1 MSELPSAEPNKKRRK
16 DLDRLVKEKIDD
28 IDKQGLLARS
38 WRWAHLRLFKNPIRE
53 VYSDWCTVH
62 GFADRIRWKIISEG
76 EDDCKRM
83 RRYVTVEAYLA
94 LARLE
99 RDPGQAW
106 NHVNSADKLLPLLV
120 DGEDLDRCLSRLHN
134 WDDTLKELESKSK
147 EGSKK
152 NSADRLAL
160 EDFKTRHEELKK
172 EYEAERKGLHANEN
186 EGRFE
191 KEQPRNRSEVHVS
204 LTLRNIACKL
214 QALRVQHWYQFN
226 VELSLYFSLWRSYTI
241 KLLWA
246 LIPAVF
252 LAEFLYTGFNPEKPL
267 WYRPFL
273 TVSIMGFLGG
283 CLSAKLL
290 ARDLVRRTTSL
301 ELIKVLITT
310 RMLIGAAGAFTVYA
324 IFGSGLISSVILQS
338 LTENFVVLLAIGI
351 LAGFSEQLFV
361 DSLDKSVQNL
371 QMSGPPI
378 IKMMQ

>member
-172 EYEAERKGLHANEN
+172 EYEAFKKA
-186 EGRFE
+186 
-191 KEQPRNRSEVHVS
+191 
-204 LTLRNIACKL
+204 
-214 QALRVQHWYQFN
+214 
-226 VELSLYFSLWRSYTI
+226 
-241 KLLWA
+241 
-246 LIPAVF
+246 
-252 LAEFLYTGFNPEKPL
+252 
-267 WYRPFL
+267 
-273 TVSIMGFLGG
+273 
-283 CLSAKLL
+283 
-290 ARDLVRRTTSL
+290 
-301 ELIKVLITT
+301 
-310 RMLIGAAGAFTVYA
+310 GAARGDPVTPSTH
-324 IFGSGLISSVILQS
+324 GR
-338 LTENFVVLLAIGI
+338 
-351 LAGFSEQLFV
+351 
-361 DSLDKSVQNL
+361 
-371 QMSGPPI
+371 
-378 IKMMQ
+378 